1 MTFDI
6 RGTKT
11 ESDNSIFN
19 NFVDFIKEQDFD
31 GWEYLG
37 MSVELDPT
45 VCYSDESILIRWQD
59 LDEGFNDRI
68 VFNTIEEFKKNFKR
82 VVA

>member
-6 RGTKT
+6 RGTKI
-11 ESDNSIFN
+11 ESDNQVFN
-19 NFVDFIKEQDFD
+19 NFVDFIKEQDFA

-37 MSVELDPT
+37 MNVELDPT
-45 VCYSDESILIRWQD
+45 VCYSDESILIRWCD
-59 LDEGFNDRI
+59 LDEGFNDKI
-68 VFNTIEEFKKNFKR
+68 LLNTIEEFKKNFKR

>member
-1 MTFDI
+1 
-6 RGTKT
+6 
-11 ESDNSIFN
+11 
-19 NFVDFIKEQDFD
+19 
-31 GWEYLG
+31 

-82 VVA
+82 AVA